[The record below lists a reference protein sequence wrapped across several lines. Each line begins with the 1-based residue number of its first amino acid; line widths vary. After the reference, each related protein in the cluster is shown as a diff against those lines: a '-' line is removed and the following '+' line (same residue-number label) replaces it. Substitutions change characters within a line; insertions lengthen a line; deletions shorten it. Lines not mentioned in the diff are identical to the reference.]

1 MNEAGYDLV
10 AHKHYR
16 ERVINM
22 MLVRCEGTRVS
33 RTKRDRKLRGVCARV
48 RSGATCSIPFIFHSI
63 YDILCSMNFVFRNL
77 EF

>member
-22 MLVRCEGTRVS
+22 MLVRCGGTRVS
-33 RTKRDRKLRGVCARV
+33 RTKRDRKLRGVCARGQLV
-48 RSGATCSIPFIFHSI
+48 RSRSFFIRYMI
-63 YDILCSMNFVFRNL
+63 YYAR
-77 EF
+77 

>member
-33 RTKRDRKLRGVCARV
+33 RTKRDRKLDREECARV
-48 RSGATCSIPFIFHSI
+48 FVRGQLVRSRSFFIQ
-63 YDILCSMNFVFRNL
+63 YMTMLDEFRI
-77 EF
+77 